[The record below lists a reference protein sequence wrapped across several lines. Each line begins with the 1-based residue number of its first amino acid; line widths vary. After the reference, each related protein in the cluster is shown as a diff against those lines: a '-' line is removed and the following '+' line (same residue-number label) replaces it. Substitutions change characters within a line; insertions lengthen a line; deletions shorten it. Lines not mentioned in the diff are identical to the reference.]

1 MAFGTWDEKENIES
15 RSLGLKAFYE
25 AAEDSAAFSDLRFE
39 IFYALRIQ
47 IAQFSRKQDLRFD
60 FIQCASGHLEK
71 AAVIS
76 S

>member
-1 MAFGTWDEKENIES
+1 M
-15 RSLGLKAFYE
+15 KAFYE
-25 AAEDSAAFSDLRFE
+25 AAEDSAAFSDLGFE

-71 AAVIS
+71 ADVIS